1 MGLAFQ
7 GPFSLIA
14 LSLFRIIG
22 LIYNQAKFGKAI
34 DYKNASFFNQ
44 NKKF

>member
-7 GPFSLIA
+7 GPFSLIT
-14 LSLFRIIG
+14 LLLFRIIG
-22 LIYNQAKFGKAI
+22 LIYNQVKFGNPI
-34 DYKNASFFNQ
+34 NFKNSSFFDQ